1 MTDQPVTSEAVDAPV
16 VSEPVSS
23 VSQDASAAPVVQS
36 DTDWKAEA
44 EKWKALSRKHE
55 NANSQAMK
63 ELESIRTA
71 QMTDSE
77 KALAEA
83 EKRGREAMMKE
94 LGAQIAEAKIR
105 AAATGKVAD
114 VDALIELVD
123 VSKFVTADG
132 VDDTAI
138 AATIDRFSKVA
149 PAQPAAPKFGA
160 VELGPQ
166 GDRPRQLGE
175 SDLARMTPE
184 QIVEARKMGQFD
196 DVLGVTS

>member
-1 MTDQPVTSEAVDAPV
+1 MTDQNTVSAAADVPVAL
-16 VSEPVSS
+16 EPVSI
-23 VSQDASAAPVVQS
+23 VSPDATTTELSEP
-36 DTDWKAEA
+36 DKDWKAEA

-55 NANSQAMK
+55 NANSQAIK
-63 ELESIRTA
+63 ELESIRTS
-71 QMTDSE
+71 QMSDSE
-77 KALAEA
+77 KAISEA

-94 LGAQIAEAKIR
+94 LGGQIAEAKLR

-123 VSKFVTADG
+123 VSKFVTAEG
-132 VDDTAI
+132 VDDSAI

-149 PAQPAAPKFGA
+149 PAQSAAPKFGA

-184 QIVEARKMGQFD
+184 QIVEARKSGQFD
-196 DVLGVTS
+196 EILGVTS